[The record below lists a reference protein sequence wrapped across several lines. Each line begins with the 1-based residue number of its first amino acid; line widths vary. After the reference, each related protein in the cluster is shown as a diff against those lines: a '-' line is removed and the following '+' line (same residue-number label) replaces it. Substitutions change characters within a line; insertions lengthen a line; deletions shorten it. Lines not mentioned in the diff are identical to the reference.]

1 MESSKKKKE
10 EQQDPQLDKEE
21 KINDPRNYTGETKQD
36 KSTSR
41 KSDWYTEDLDRQLG
55 EQMGGT
61 NETLT

>member
-1 MESSKKKKE
+1 MKSGKKKKD
-10 EQQDPQLDKEE
+10 EQPDPQLDKEE
-21 KINDPRNYTGETKQD
+21 KINDPRSYTGEKESD
-36 KSTSR
+36 KSAGR